1 MPKEPEVAWLDGE
14 LVPAADASV
23 PLLTHTLHYGLG
35 IFEGIRSYETADGKA
50 AIFRLQDHMKRL
62 VDSAKICSLDLPY
75 GVDELCNTAVDLVR
89 RNGFRS
95 CYIRPLVFLGVGSKG
110 LGATDNPV
118 RTAMATWEWGAYLG
132 EDGLKRGIRAKIS
145 SFSRGHV
152 NSSMAKGK
160 IVGQY
165 VNSIFAKW
173 EAKRLGFDE
182 AILLDTTGYVSEAS
196 GENVFAITGKT
207 LWTPPATGTIL
218 EGITRDTI
226 IELARERGYQVREE
240 RFTRDFLWTADE
252 AFLTGTAAEVTPVR
266 EIDHRPI
273 GEGTAGKI
281 TLELQE
287 AYFDAVHGKD
297 AKHREWLTEI
307 PS

>member
-1 MPKEPEVAWLDGE
+1 MSKEPEVAWLDGE
-14 LVPAADASV
+14 LVPAANASV

-35 IFEGIRSYETADGKA
+35 IFEGIRCYETTDGKP

-62 VDSAKICSLDLPY
+62 VDSARICSLDLPY
-75 GVDELCNTAVDLVR
+75 GVDDLCRTAVDLVR
-89 RNGFRS
+89 HNGFTS
-95 CYIRPLVFLGVGSKG
+95 CYIRPLVFLGAGRMG
-110 LGATDNPV
+110 LGAADNPV
-118 RTAMATWEWGAYLG
+118 RTAMSTWEWGAYLG
-132 EDGLKRGIRAKIS
+132 DEGLKRGIRAKIS

-152 NSSMAKGK
+152 NSSMAKAK

-182 AILLDTTGYVSEAS
+182 AILLDTNGYVSEAS
-196 GENVFAITGKT
+196 GENVFAVANGA

-218 EGITRDTI
+218 AGITRDTVI
-226 IELARERGYQVREE
+226 QLARERGYQVREE

-252 AFLTGTAAEVTPVR
+252 AFLTGTAAEVTPIR

-273 GEGTAGKI
+273 GEGTAGKVA
-281 TLELQE
+281 LELQK
-287 AYFDAVHGKD
+287 AYFAAVHGED
-297 AKHREWLTEI
+297 SNHRDWLTEV
-307 PS
+307 